1 MQKVWGYL
9 RSKQPGFDPS
19 TKKKKRPKKKKKKKE
34 KKKKIQTITTI
45 FSTEICE

>member
-19 TKKKKRPKKKKKKKE
+19 TKKNKTPKKKKKKE